1 MLLGLASLI
10 LAILFA
16 FKAYDSSKNGTIA
29 PEASKNIRMVG
40 ILVAVCLVL
49 GLVAFILSYMQAGS
63 KILTNTDLIY
73 KNGIVMILFVVIMIL
88 IAVSAFYAWMAYQQ
102 SLNTAINTDILITA
116 VALTVPIVSYLFNM
130 IQNFFSDR
138 KELSE
143 LREKVGNKTMSSNGS
158 SISSLAPSSLSSS
171 SLSSSSL
178 GY

>member
-29 PEASKNIRMVG
+29 PEASNNIRMVG

-49 GLVAFILSYMQAGS
+49 GLVSFILAYIQAGS

-88 IAVSAFYAWMAYQQ
+88 IAVSAFYAWIAYQQ

-116 VALTVPIVSYLFNM
+116 IALTVPIVSYLFNM
-130 IQNFFSDR
+130 IQNFFRDR

-143 LREKVGNKTMSSNGS
+143 LRERVGNKTMSSNGS

-171 SLSSSSL
+171 SSQ
-178 GY
+178 GF